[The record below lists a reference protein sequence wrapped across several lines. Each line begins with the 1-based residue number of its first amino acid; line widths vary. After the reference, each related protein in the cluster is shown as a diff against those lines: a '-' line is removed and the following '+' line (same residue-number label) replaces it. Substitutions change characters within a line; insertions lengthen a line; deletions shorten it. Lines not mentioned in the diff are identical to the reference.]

1 MTNPLDGYNYTMGST
16 SGMYQYY
23 IQVVPTDYNYR
34 NGKKLVTNQF
44 SVTDHMRKLD
54 SRQGRGLPGVFFFYD
69 VSPIRVRIVE
79 SRRSF
84 TSFLTSVCAI
94 IGGVFTVRDDI
105 LPRVAP
111 VLLVRVARASPP
123 PPRRM

>member
-1 MTNPLDGYNYTMGST
+1 MQDMTNPLDGYNYTMGST

-23 IQVVPTDYNYR
+23 MQVVPTDYNYL
-34 NGKKLVTNQF
+34 NGKTMSTNQF

-69 VSPIRVRIVE
+69 VSPIRVRIVQ

-94 IGGVFTVRDDI
+94 IGGVFTVRPPCCPPYCRARGALRCPVADI
-105 LPRVAP
+105 AD
-111 VLLVRVARASPP
+111 
-123 PPRRM
+123 